1 LEAEVLPELDE
12 LSHPEEERRLRFH
25 VNGTDSLGARVP
37 GVERA
42 EDAPSA
48 ERDDERRQLEP
59 GDDPAVEEAAGE
71 PDEEPED
78 ERGFDRPAV
87 DDSGP
92 AHYHMAEDHDRT
104 DGKIDAGG
112 QDHQGLRDTED
123 GNDRHLLQYDGQ

>member
-1 LEAEVLPELDE
+1 DITDDQRQYDHQQRAIGHHPAPQERHLEAEVLPELDE

-25 VNGTDSLGARVP
+25 VNGTDSLGARIP

-59 GDDPAVEEAAGE
+59 GNYQAVEEAAGE

-92 AHYHMAEDHDRT
+92 AHHH
-104 DGKIDAGG
+104 
-112 QDHQGLRDTED
+112 
-123 GNDRHLLQYDGQ
+123 